1 MTIMIKLYYIVKSD
15 SLMKIM
21 PRSYRRRFGFLEV
34 SQNLRLT
41 IICITAKVYLN
52 FSTKMTFTV
61 GRLQSLL
68 EDREMI
74 AHIAGSKLVFLA
86 LGHCIHLN
94 DDFI

>member
-1 MTIMIKLYYIVKSD
+1 
-15 SLMKIM
+15 M

-41 IICITAKVYLN
+41 IICITAKVYSN

-61 GRLQSLL
+61 GGLQSLL

-86 LGHCIHLN
+86 LSPEIH
-94 DDFI
+94 